1 MRINLNGE
9 IVEVEATRLGEIL
22 EECGYR
28 GERFATAVN
37 GEIVHRQS
45 RSELYLREGDRL
57 EVVAPVV
64 GG

>member
-9 IVEVEATRLGEIL
+9 AVEVETTRLSDIL
-22 EECGYR
+22 EECGYH
-28 GERFATAVN
+28 GERIATAVN

-45 RSELYLREGDRL
+45 RAETRLDEGDRL
-57 EVVAPVV
+57 EVLAPVV

>member
-9 IVEVEATRLGEIL
+9 TVEVQASRLSDIL
-22 EECGYR
+22 EECGYEHDR
-28 GERFATAVN
+28 IATAVN
-37 GEIVHRQS
+37 GEIVHHQS
-45 RSELYLREGDRL
+45 RAETRLNEGDRL

>member
-9 IVEVEATRLGEIL
+9 TVEVQASRLSDIL
-22 EECGYR
+22 EECVYEHDR
-28 GERFATAVN
+28 IATAVN

-45 RSELYLREGDRL
+45 RAETRLNEDDRL

>member
-9 IVEVEATRLGEIL
+9 TVEVKTTRLSDIL
-22 EECGYR
+22 EECGYQHDR
-28 GERFATAVN
+28 IATAVN

-45 RSELYLREGDRL
+45 RDEARLNEGDRL
-57 EVVAPVV
+57 EVVAPIV

>member
-1 MRINLNGE
+1 MRIKLNGE
-9 IVEVEATRLGEIL
+9 TVEVETTRLSDIL
-22 EECGYR
+22 EECGYQHDR
-28 GERFATAVN
+28 IATAVN

-45 RSELYLREGDRL
+45 RAETKLCEGDRL

>member
-1 MRINLNGE
+1 MRIKLNGE
-9 IVEVEATRLGEIL
+9 TVEVETTILSDIL
-22 EECGYR
+22 EECGYQHDHI
-28 GERFATAVN
+28 ATAVN

-45 RSELYLREGDRL
+45 RVETRLYEGDRL